1 MMPTATEENCRICGS
16 NTIEKNNLCYC
27 QSTGC
32 SSVYWRKNSAFNKI
46 KKDLKQDRNLKKEF
60 LAKAG
65 VPTDLINGHFVYQLR
80 LKGEVNSV
88 YVGLTGLHPHERY
101 LNHIIGYQAAAR
113 PKRFA
118 TALICFEGP
127 MAYNLAIDREPELAN
142 ELRVKGFNVH
152 GGH

>member
-1 MMPTATEENCRICGS
+1 MMPTETEENCRICGS

-27 QSTGC
+27 QSTSC